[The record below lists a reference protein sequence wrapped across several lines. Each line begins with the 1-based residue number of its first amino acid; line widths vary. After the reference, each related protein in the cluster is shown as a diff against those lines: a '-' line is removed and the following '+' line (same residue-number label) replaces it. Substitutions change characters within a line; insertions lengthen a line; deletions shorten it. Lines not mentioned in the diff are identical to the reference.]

1 MRVCRPQVMSKT
13 SALLDLVCAQRR
25 HMKVILAL
33 LIASGLLLGISL
45 LFVEPGD
52 RSYPLLLIDVA
63 LVVVGFAFFSTTY
76 WYCTK
81 RAMEE

>member
-1 MRVCRPQVMSKT
+1 MSKT
-13 SALLDLVCAQRR
+13 SALLDLVCAQRKQ
-25 HMKVILAL
+25 MKVILAL
-33 LIASGLLLGISL
+33 LIASGFLLGLSL

-52 RSYPLLLIDVA
+52 RSYPLLVVDLV

-81 RAMEE
+81 RAMDE